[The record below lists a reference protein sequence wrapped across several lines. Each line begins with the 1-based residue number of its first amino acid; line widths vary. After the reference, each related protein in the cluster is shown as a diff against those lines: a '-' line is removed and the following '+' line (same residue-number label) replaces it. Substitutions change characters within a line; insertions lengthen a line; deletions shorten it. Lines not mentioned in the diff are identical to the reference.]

1 MPMDKNKR
9 NCLPALRNRLAAGVA
24 TFWLTAAAASAQTVT
39 TSNATTGQTATTSQT
54 TASTG
59 DAGATATTTAAQPDP
74 AVTAD
79 AQSTPLYVRSNAAA
93 STATDAAATDD
104 GSILG
109 RLNLRMS
116 PDNTRTG
123 TIDNLRPRLRDI
135 DAPGTRVGTFIIRPS
150 IGQGIGV
157 ERQTYGGT
165 TTTRTYLQTTGKL
178 QIVSD
183 WAIHQL
189 TINATGIWQKNI
201 AGSGSTQPSASIDG
215 KLRLDV
221 DRLTTADLTALYS
234 FQRESSTDPNSIVGA
249 SVQSG
254 IHTMQGGADITREFG
269 RIRGTV
275 GGTVTRNVYTA
286 ATLSDGTLYSMS
298 DRNQTDAEMKLR
310 VGYEVSPAI
319 IPFVELSGGR
329 IFRDQTLD
337 RDGYNRNANVYA
349 AKTGVELDFGE
360 KLRGEVSVGYKKVR
374 YFDSRLSS
382 IDAFTTD
389 GTVYWSPLRGTD
401 VTLGLTT
408 GIDPSTTAG
417 VSGSTYYTLSAGL
430 SQQMIDNIVARLSGS
445 TTFRHFAPTGIASD
459 QTEYVAGAG
468 LTWSLSRYVE
478 LAGDVSWNYTDVKT
492 GTDTTTWRALA
503 EIRVKR

>member
-1 MPMDKNKR
+1 MPINKNTR
-9 NCLPALRNRLAAGVA
+9 NNLPALKNRLAAGVA
-24 TFWLTAAAASAQTVT
+24 TFLLTTATAAAQT
-39 TSNATTGQTATTSQT
+39 ATPTGTTATTSQT
-54 TASTG
+54 NASTSY
-59 DAGATATTTAAQPDP
+59 ASATVTTAAQPDP
-74 AVTAD
+74 AVATD
-79 AQSTPLYVRSNAAA
+79 PGTPPLYVRSNSAAPA
-93 STATDAAATDD
+93 TTDAANTDD

-123 TIDNLRPRLRDI
+123 TIGDLRPRLSDI
-135 DAPGTRVGTFIIRPS
+135 DAPGIRVGTFIIRPS

-157 ERQTYGGT
+157 EKQTSGGS
-165 TTTRTYLQTTGKL
+165 TTTRSYLQTTGKL

-189 TINATGIWQKNI
+189 TINATGIWQNNI
-201 AGSGSTQPSASIDG
+201 GGSGSTQPSATIDG

-221 DRLTTADLTALYS
+221 DRLTIANLTALYS
-234 FQRESSTDPNSIVGA
+234 FQRESSTDPNSIAGA

-275 GGTVTRNVYTA
+275 GGTLTRNVYTA
-286 ATLSDGTLYSMS
+286 ATLSDGTLNSMS

-310 VGYEVSPAI
+310 VGYELSPAV

-329 IFRDQTLD
+329 IFRDRTLD
-337 RDGYNRNANVYA
+337 RNGYNRNANVYA
-349 AKTGVELDFGE
+349 AKTGVEFDFGD
-360 KLRGEVSVGYKKVR
+360 KLRGEVSVGYKKMR
-374 YFDSRLSS
+374 YFDSRLSN

-389 GTVYWSPLRGTD
+389 GTVYWSPIRGTD

-417 VSGSTYYTLSAGL
+417 VSGATYYTLSTGL
-430 SQQMIDNIVARLSGS
+430 SQQMIDNLVARLSGS

-459 QTEYVAGAG
+459 QTEYMAGAG
-468 LTWSLSRYVE
+468 LTWSLSRYIE

-492 GTDTTTWRALA
+492 GTDTTTWKALA